1 MLLFKLFLPAVVAC
15 SCNALANMFW
25 KIRFN
30 QVPFAVKSFGD
41 IIGLATSFHIW
52 AGIVCYVCSMVI
64 FFYMLSN
71 FKLSVV
77 TPVTCMTYVF
87 NVVIARIVFH
97 ETISSMQVI
106 GIIVVI
112 VGLIILSRAKGAV

>member
-1 MLLFKLFLPAVVAC
+1 MFLLKLFIPAIIAC

-25 KIRFN
+25 KMRFD
-30 QVPFAVKSFGD
+30 QVPLKLGSAED
-41 IIGLATSFHIW
+41 IIGLATSLHIW
-52 AGIVCYVCSMVI
+52 SGVGCYVISMVI

-77 TPVTCMTYVF
+77 TPVTCMTYIF

-97 ETISSMQVI
+97 EKITSIQII
-106 GIIVVI
+106 GIAIVI
-112 VGLIILSRAKGAV
+112 IGLIILSRAKEI